1 MSHSQS
7 VSHPQVPFDISDS
20 TGGAGLPAFG
30 CSGSVLQS
38 LQFMK
43 PTQSVA
49 EVQHLCYLL
58 LKTKRTKQQLW
69 HNHQQQVHGKQCGAL
84 SPSHREK
91 LEHLHILFHEDR
103 DTWLC
108 VPQHL
113 VDRGS
118 FNTSF
123 TPFLTP
129 FKEKKNILLTLFHL
143 VKAKKNMAR
152 SEEVEVSQITHLA
165 SGTTRK
171 ISSEHCSEEFPGS
184 RICYKRLSVTKIVAS
199 WKQSSHFQVYLPIA
213 LKAGLSIPPK
223 RVLNAAVL
231 PNKSASVGPDS
242 FLL

>member
-7 VSHPQVPFDISDS
+7 VSHSQVPFDTSDS
-20 TGGAGLPAFG
+20 MGEAGLPAFG

-49 EVQHLCYLL
+49 EVQYLCYLL

-69 HNHQQQVHGKQCGAL
+69 QHQQQQVHGKQCEAL
-84 SPSHREK
+84 PPSHREK

-113 VDRGS
+113 VDKGS

-123 TPFLTP
+123 DTFFDT
-129 FKEKKNILLTLFHL
+129 FQRKK
-143 VKAKKNMAR
+143 K
-152 SEEVEVSQITHLA
+152 
-165 SGTTRK
+165 
-171 ISSEHCSEEFPGS
+171 
-184 RICYKRLSVTKIVAS
+184 Y
-199 WKQSSHFQVYLPIA
+199 
-213 LKAGLSIPPK
+213 
-223 RVLNAAVL
+223 
-231 PNKSASVGPDS
+231 SADS
-242 FLL
+242 FPSSKSQEKHGKIWRGGSLLDNAPRNRGNQEDFLRALFWRVSRDKSLLQTIISDQNSCQLKTI